1 MLNFCPS
8 RNGVRSFKLRTN
20 LLFIYYFL
28 KNALIGAQMA
38 MSLRGGLDSDNVPNG
53 SKLIEN
59 SQPRDK
65 EVTKGEN
72 NVKDHQTS
80 RSAIYTLVSYFQLLL
95 VMQQLKSQ

>member
-1 MLNFCPS
+1 
-8 RNGVRSFKLRTN
+8 
-20 LLFIYYFL
+20 
-28 KNALIGAQMA
+28 MA